1 MRHVVHRVMHHVLQR
16 HTTPGVAVVHRV
28 LYHILMWCSVVY
40 SAMYTTTCVSVVCS
54 MWCNTVML
62 RGLQYVLHCCST
74 VCTAGCVAPCCTSTC
89 LASHRVH
96 HLLSFTKCILCTCTC
111 TCILLGVAARVHARG
126 DLQLLKRRQP
136 THRPLGALGSS
147 YRRTRSGGGR

>member
-1 MRHVVHRVMHHVLQR
+1 MRHVVHHVLQR
-16 HTTPGVAVVHRV
+16 HTTPGIAVVHRV
-28 LYHILMWCSVVY
+28 LYHIFMWCSVVY

-62 RGLQYVLHCCST
+62 RGLQYMLHCCST
-74 VCTAGCVAPCCTSTC
+74 VCTAGCVAPCCTTTC

-111 TCILLGVAARVHARG
+111 TCIQSFWALLPEFMRCGTYSYLNGGTFRVMRMELAAFTLATGHRG
-126 DLQLLKRRQP
+126 C
-136 THRPLGALGSS
+136 
-147 YRRTRSGGGR
+147 